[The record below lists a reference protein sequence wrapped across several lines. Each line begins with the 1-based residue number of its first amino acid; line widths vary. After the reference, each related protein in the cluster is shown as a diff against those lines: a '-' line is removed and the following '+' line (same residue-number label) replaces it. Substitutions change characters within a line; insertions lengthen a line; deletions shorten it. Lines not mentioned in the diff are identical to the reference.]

1 MSDFGSNVKALRVA
15 RGLGLRELARQVG
28 VSASTLSRAEC
39 GRFETVRFSTIQALS
54 AFLGMSIDDLLAEPV
69 VCMDCGM
76 SYLDFG
82 VDVVLSDE
90 QWALVSGRDDGS
102 GILCAACIVKRA
114 AKLEQ
119 FTVALMTLE

>member
-1 MSDFGSNVKALRVA
+1 MSNLAHNLRALRKA
-15 RGLGLRELARQVG
+15 RGLGLRELARLVG
-28 VSASTLSRAEC
+28 VSASTLSRAEG

-54 AFLGMSIDDLLAEPV
+54 RFFGMSIDDLLGKHLC
-69 VCMDCGM
+69 CMDCGM

-82 VDVVLSDE
+82 LDVALPDE

-114 AKLEQ
+114 AKLPGI
-119 FTVALMTLE
+119 TVARMRLE